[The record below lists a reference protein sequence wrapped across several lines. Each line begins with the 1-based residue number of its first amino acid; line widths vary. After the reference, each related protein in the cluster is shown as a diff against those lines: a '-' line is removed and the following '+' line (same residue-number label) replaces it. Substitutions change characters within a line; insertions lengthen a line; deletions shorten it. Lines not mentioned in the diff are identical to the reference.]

1 MVGEGREGGREG
13 GGAEWGGGFSGGC
26 VVQRLWKLSPVT
38 PRTGPTGRL
47 AVRSPP

>member
-1 MVGEGREGGREG
+1 MVGERGGGGGRR
-13 GGAEWGGGFSGGC
+13 AEWGGGFSGGC
-26 VVQRLWKLSPVT
+26 VVQRLWKLSHVT